1 MNEFILVVIW
11 TYTLLYKVEVEGLSD
26 YIERCIKLIYIHMNR
41 KEKCENCSWE
51 IIDNDMRKCHLREC
65 VNYHSTVCRAHNTW
79 RC

>member
-1 MNEFILVVIW
+1 M
-11 TYTLLYKVEVEGLSD
+11 YTLLYVDEVKFFSD

-41 KEKCENCSWE
+41 EEKCENCSWE

-65 VNYHSTVCRAHNTW
+65 VNCHSTVCRAHNTW